1 MEEKIPTVSFCGFC
15 YRSPA
20 SCNSNVANTRNCMK
34 KLACFS
40 EAFCKLYFLEQ
51 VMSCNNRKEKKKKKD
66 WKITC
71 KLRNVPH
78 FFIFSPN
85 CYFLPPGTPKPV
97 FCSFQVS
104 NFTAITAAMPC
115 LFWYTSITEYM

>member
-51 VMSCNNRKEKKKKKD
+51 VMSCNNRKEKKKKILENNMQIKECAPFLY
-66 WKITC
+66 IFTR
-71 KLRNVPH
+71 LLLSSTRNTKT
-78 FFIFSPN
+78 S
-85 CYFLPPGTPKPV
+85 FL
-97 FCSFQVS
+97 
-104 NFTAITAAMPC
+104 
-115 LFWYTSITEYM
+115 